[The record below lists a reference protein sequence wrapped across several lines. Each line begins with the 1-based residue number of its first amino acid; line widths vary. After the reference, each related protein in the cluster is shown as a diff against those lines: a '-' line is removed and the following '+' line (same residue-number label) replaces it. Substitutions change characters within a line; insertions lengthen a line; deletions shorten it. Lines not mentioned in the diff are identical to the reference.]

1 MAMVEERSNKGA
13 RVEKVVKTWQR
24 FGRYGRRHSR
34 RTRTEVVVETAVRGA
49 YHFVTAQAPDR
60 RGAPTMM
67 EPTRYTCKRLEGEAG
82 LSAQSAGV
90 FRTSRTSRT
99 ERLGLDSHELAS
111 TWVLGLNNAGL
122 SGAPGRP
129 LFQPRYFT
137 HRPAYDPRKKR
148 VCSRSSLILGR
159 LGPLSPTH
167 GVGHSASILF

>member
-34 RTRTEVVVETAVRGA
+34 RRRTDVVVETAVRGA
-49 YHFVTAQAPDR
+49 YHMVAAQALGR

-67 EPTRYTCKRLEGEAG
+67 EPTRYTCKRLEGGAG
-82 LSAQSAGV
+82 LSAQSAAV

-111 TWVLGLNNAGL
+111 ALVLGLNPRRSL
-122 SGAPGRP
+122 KSTFRRSLPG
-129 LFQPRYFT
+129 T
-137 HRPAYDPRKKR
+137 RK
-148 VCSRSSLILGR
+148 SRSSMPMHWAHVLDVYN
-159 LGPLSPTH
+159 SH
-167 GVGHSASILF
+167 

>member
-1 MAMVEERSNKGA
+1 MTPVATQAPGLRWLKKGA
-13 RVEKVVKTWQR
+13 NVEKVVKTWQR

-34 RTRTEVVVETAVRGA
+34 RRRTEVVVETAVRGA

-67 EPTRYTCKRLEGEAG
+67 EPTRYTRERLEGGAG

-99 ERLGLDSHELAS
+99 ERLGLDSHEQAS
-111 TWVLGLNNAGL
+111 ALVLGLNNAGL

-137 HRPAYDPRKKR
+137 HRP
-148 VCSRSSLILGR
+148 G
-159 LGPLSPTH
+159 
-167 GVGHSASILF
+167 

>member
-34 RTRTEVVVETAVRGA
+34 RRRTEVVVETAVRGA

-67 EPTRYTCKRLEGEAG
+67 EPTRYMCKRLEGGAG
-82 LSAQSAGV
+82 LSAQSAAV

-99 ERLGLDSHELAS
+99 ERMGLDSHELVS
-111 TWVLGLNNAGL
+111 TLVLGLNKAGL

-137 HRPAYDPRKKR
+137 HRPGLYD
-148 VCSRSSLILGR
+148 VSLCLFTALTSRHRCFYAANQGCR
-159 LGPLSPTH
+159 GQR
-167 GVGHSASILF
+167 GGGQ